1 MTHDNPTW
9 GGGQQA
15 WTEVTLWIWAEDM
28 EIVNQEEFR
37 EINLSDTFHGV
48 ATLILLGS

>member
-1 MTHDNPTW
+1 MTHDNPTG

-28 EIVNQEEFR
+28 EIVN
-37 EINLSDTFHGV
+37 
-48 ATLILLGS
+48 